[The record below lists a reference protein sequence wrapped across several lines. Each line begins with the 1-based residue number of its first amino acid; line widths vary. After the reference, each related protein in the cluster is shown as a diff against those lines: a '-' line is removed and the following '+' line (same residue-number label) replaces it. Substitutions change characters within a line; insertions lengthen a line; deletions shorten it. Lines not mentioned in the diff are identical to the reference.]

1 MKLTVLGSG
10 SDGNG
15 YVLHNNHEALII
27 ECGKHYGMA
36 MKAIAHDRKK
46 VVGCIM
52 THEHG
57 DHSRY
62 VNEYLNAVIPVAM
75 TQGTMDA
82 LVEAEKIKSPFLPV
96 ICRHRETLHCGNFEV
111 TPFNVHHDAAEPV
124 GFHIWHPDCGA
135 IVFVTDS
142 DIVAER
148 FEPPQHIMI
157 ECNYDLDALQANRK
171 LPQETKDRIIDT
183 HMSYHHC
190 VDTLR
195 NMDLSRC
202 RQVVL
207 IHLSNDN
214 SQEAQF
220 VEGVRAATG
229 KPVFAAVEGMEL
241 DFGTKPF

>member
-15 YVLHNNHEALII
+15 YVLHNANEALVI
-27 ECGKHYGMA
+27 ECGKHYGAA
-36 MKAIAHDRKK
+36 MKTIAHDRRK
-46 VVGCIM
+46 VVGCIV

-75 TQGTMDA
+75 TAGTMEA
-82 LVEAEKIKSPFLPV
+82 LSESGKLKSPFKPV
-96 ICRHRETLHCGNFEV
+96 VCRHRETMYCGNFEV
-111 TPFNVHHDAAEPV
+111 TPFHVHHDAAEPV
-124 GFHIWHPDCGA
+124 GFHIWHPDCGG
-135 IVFVTDS
+135 IVFLTDS
-142 DIVAER
+142 DTLAER
-148 FEPPQHIMI
+148 FEAPSHIMI
-157 ECNYDLDALQANRK
+157 ECNYDIDVLQSNTK

-183 HMSYHHC
+183 HMSYNHC
-190 VDTLR
+190 IDTLR

-214 SQEAQF
+214 SLEAQF

-229 KPVFAAVEGMEL
+229 KPTVAAVEGMEL